1 MELDYKA
8 LGFKCGI
15 EIHQQLNTKKKLF
28 CRCPVG
34 LTDQKPDARILRH
47 MRPTL
52 SELGEYDGTA
62 LMEFKT
68 KKNVIYELFRDRTC
82 SYEMD
87 DTPPFPINQEAM
99 DIAIEI
105 SMLLNCSIVDEI
117 HITRK
122 QYLDGSIPT
131 GFQRTAVIG
140 VDGWIPYKKGKI
152 RITQV
157 NLEEDAC
164 REIEDTGHQI
174 VFRTDRLSTP
184 LVEIITEADMKTP
197 TEAMEVVEELGRVT
211 KVTGKIRRGIGSV
224 RQDVNVSI
232 EGGTR
237 VEIKGVSRY
246 EYIEALTRN
255 EAFRQKALLE
265 IRDLLR
271 TRGVTDK
278 NIHSEKAFI
287 GHLLVNTKGEIIKKA
302 IDAGHKIG
310 AIKLC
315 GFASILKEEVQPG
328 IPFANEFSG
337 RVRVI
342 ACLDSKPN
350 ILHHGNLYDHGVS
363 TEEWESI
370 KNYMNVKH
378 TDAIV
383 ITWGSEEDVN
393 TALNEIKIRAIEATK
408 GIPNDTRQAMPSG
421 FTDFERVLPGPDRMY
436 PDTDSMPVEI
446 TRARLD
452 RIRKQLPETPW
463 VREKKYLKL
472 GLSKD
477 LVRRLAIYPNQK
489 LFDALVKSTKSSPSL
504 IASTLLDTMKNLK
517 RSGVPVSE
525 ISDESIMKAFK
536 WLDAGHFQKEL
547 MPEILEK
554 FASFT
559 YPTPKDLLKDMELTT
574 KAPPYK
580 VIVADALRKYSGA
593 CKNGNTEKK
602 QRFLM
607 GKIMEKYRGIVE
619 GEKISRLLEKEI

>member
-15 EIHQQLNTKKKLF
+15 EIHQQLGTKKKLF

-34 LTDQKPDARILRH
+34 LTDDKPDARILRH

-68 KKNVIYELFRDRTC
+68 KKNVVYELFRDRTC

-87 DTPPFPINQEAM
+87 DTPPFPINQEAL

-105 SMLLNCSIVDEI
+105 SLLLNCSIVDEI

-164 REIEDTGHQI
+164 REISDNGHMV

-211 KVTGKIRRGIGSV
+211 KVTGKIRRGMGSV

-246 EYIEALTRN
+246 EYIEALTKN
-255 EAFRQKALLE
+255 EAYRQKALLE

-271 TRGVTDK
+271 TRGVTEK

-287 GHLLVNTKGEIIKKA
+287 ENIFAETQCEILKNALAKGHR
-302 IDAGHKIG
+302 IG

-328 IPFANEFSG
+328 IPFAQEFSG

-350 ILHHGNLYDHGVS
+350 ILHHGNLYEHGVS
-363 TEEWESI
+363 TSEWESI
-370 KNYMNVKH
+370 KQTLNVKH
-378 TDAIV
+378 TDAI
-383 ITWGSEEDVN
+383 ILTWGSEEDVN
-393 TALNEIKIRAIEATK
+393 TAFNEIKIRAVEATR
-408 GIPNDTRQAMPSG
+408 GIPNDTRQAMPGG
-421 FTDFERVLPGPDRMY
+421 FTDFERVLPGADRMY
-436 PDTDSMPVEI
+436 PDTDSVPVEI
-446 TRARLD
+446 TKSRLD

-472 GLSKD
+472 GLSKH
-477 LVRRLAIYPNQK
+477 LARRLSIYPNQK
-489 LFDALVKSTKSSPSL
+489 LVDNLIKSTKSSPSF
-504 IASTLLDTMKNLK
+504 IAATLLDTVKNLK
-517 RSGVPVSE
+517 RSGVQVWE
-525 ISDESIMKAFK
+525 ISDDSYMKTFK
-536 WLDAGHFQKEL
+536 WLDAGQFQKEL
-547 MPEILEK
+547 MPEVLEK

-559 YPTPKDLLKDMELTT
+559 YPTPKDLLNDLELT
-574 KAPPYK
+574 KRVPPYK
-580 VIVADALRKYSGA
+580 AIIAEALKKYSGA
-593 CKNGNTEKK
+593 CNGNAEKK
-602 QRFLM
+602 TRFIM
-607 GKIMEKYRGIVE
+607 GRIMEKYRGVVE
-619 GEKISRLLEKEI
+619 AEKIVKMLQKEV